1 MFKKEKV
8 LTEGEVALENLL
20 EAREE
25 LERAKQ
31 RFNYAED
38 TYFEIANTEL
48 TIAELKYDVAFK
60 KMKKLCADGI
70 AVPQMRIY
78 KSYISN

>member
-1 MFKKEKV
+1 MLKKEKV
-8 LTEGEVALENLL
+8 LIEGEMVLENLL

-31 RFNYAED
+31 MFNYAED
-38 TYFEIANTEL
+38 AYFEIANTEL

-60 KMKKLCADGI
+60 KLKKLCADGI
-70 AVPQMRIY
+70 TVPQMQSY
-78 KSYISN
+78 KSYICN

>member
-8 LTEGEVALENLL
+8 LTEGEMALENLL

-31 RFNYAED
+31 MFN
-38 TYFEIANTEL
+38 
-48 TIAELKYDVAFK
+48 
-60 KMKKLCADGI
+60 
-70 AVPQMRIY
+70 
-78 KSYISN
+78 